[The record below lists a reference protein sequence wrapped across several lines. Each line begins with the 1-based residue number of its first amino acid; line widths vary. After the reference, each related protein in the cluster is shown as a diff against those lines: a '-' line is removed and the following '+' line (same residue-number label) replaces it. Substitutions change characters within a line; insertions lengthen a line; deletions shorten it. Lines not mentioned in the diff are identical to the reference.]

1 MDVSEFE
8 LLKKR
13 VAILEEELV
22 EEKRRRRIAESDI
35 STISVFLRSNFQF
48 WMTDISNRLK
58 VNETKP
64 FEMLGSNLGGLSQ
77 FEKELLWGRYEL
89 QDQPK
94 KRLKQDAKSHV
105 PK

>member
-35 STISVFLRSNFQF
+35 STISVFLRADFQF
-48 WMTDISNRLK
+48 WMKDISNRLK
-58 VNETKP
+58 VNEARP
-64 FEMLGSNLGGLSQ
+64 FEMLGSNLEGLIPI
-77 FEKELLWGRYEL
+77 EKELIWGRYE
-89 QDQPK
+89 PK
-94 KRLKQDAKSHV
+94 KRVKQSAK
-105 PK
+105 PLFDK